1 MGSGVMG
8 VDFSGASAAGDALW
22 VTEATQTDVG
32 VRIED
37 CYRATERWGRDR
49 ESAHAGLVERIA
61 ADDVRTAGLDFPF
74 SLPQS
79 LLDTECDGTWLG
91 FLEWVGSDGGPAD
104 PAAFSAV
111 CRETAEASVGKR
123 DVRRETDARRGA
135 LCPYTNRVRSMTY
148 HGARDVLGNLATRD
162 DTAVVPMQNGDGAST
177 LVCEVYPA
185 ATFGWLGAYREGYK
199 NTDGARQR
207 RESNVA
213 AIEDCSVALGEHRET
228 YLENHDALDSLAA
241 AVSAACHSSRGSRP
255 SHGSAC
261 ASDRVSR
268 SPS

>member
-1 MGSGVMG
+1 MTGDVVG

-37 CYRATERWGRDR
+37 CYRATERWGRSR

-61 ADDVRTAGLDFPF
+61 VDDVRTAGLDFPF

-79 LLDTECDGTWLG
+79 VLDAECGGTWDG
-91 FLEWVGSDGGPAD
+91 FLAWVAGDDGPAD
-104 PAAFSAV
+104 PAAFSEV
-111 CRETAEASVGKR
+111 CRDTAGATVGKR

-148 HGARDVLGNLATRD
+148 HGARDVLGKLSARD
-162 DTAVVPMQNGDGAST
+162 DTAVVPMQDDAGT
-177 LVCEVYPA
+177 VVCEVYPA

-199 NTDGARQR
+199 NTDGARAR
-207 RESNVA
+207 REYNLAVV
-213 AIEDCSVALGEHRET
+213 EDCSVALDDHRGT

-241 AVSAACHSSRGSRP
+241 AVSAARVDDGARP
-255 SHGSAC
+255 TPAGTREEGC
-261 ASDRVSR
+261 IYV
-268 SPS
+268 

>member
-1 MGSGVMG
+1 MTGDVLG

-22 VTEATQTDVG
+22 VTEATQTEVG
-32 VRIED
+32 LRIED
-37 CYRATERWGRDR
+37 CYRATEKWGRDR

-79 LLDTECDGTWLG
+79 LLDVECDGSWRG
-91 FLEWVGSDGGPAD
+91 FLEWVGSDDGPAD

-111 CRETAEASVGKR
+111 CRDTAAATVGTR

-148 HGARDVLGNLATRD
+148 HGARDVLGRLATHE
-162 DTAVVPMQNGDGAST
+162 DTAVVPMQDDADAET
-177 LVCEVYPA
+177 VVCEIYPA

-199 NTDGARQR
+199 NTDGARAR
-207 RESNVA
+207 REYNLA
-213 AIEDCSVALGEHRET
+213 AIEDCSVAVGEHRET

-241 AVSAACHSSRGSRP
+241 AVSAA
-255 SHGSAC
+255 
-261 ASDRVSR
+261 RVDSGAR
-268 SPS
+268 TTPAGTREEGFICV